1 MKMIDIKNSTRFLQ
15 EEINWFSQVLD
26 ARMESYFQDIEFSI
40 FTFPPPAVH
49 AGASTYEDLVVKFN
63 MSPEERIALVMSL
76 IPHVQ
81 PSVFDRFFIQNK
93 SIGRIFSEFGGIDNS
108 VHRGFIPTGE
118 TVSFVIAGK
127 DISVRKNV
135 AKLFTENHFF
145 RKQNMVRLNYNGTPE
160 TFWSGKLTISQEYLS
175 YLVKEE
181 VFEPEFDSQFPAS
194 KIHTSLNINDL
205 ILSPQVM
212 EEVINIQTWM
222 DHQKELSQNP
232 HLRKRFKRGYRALF
246 FGPPGTGK
254 TLTASLLGS
263 THNRL
268 VYRIDLS
275 QIVSKY
281 IGETEKNLANIFDIA
296 ENKDWI
302 LFFDE
307 AESLFSKR
315 TDVGDSKDKFAN
327 QETSFLLQRIEDFD
341 GLIILATNLK
351 PNIDRAFTRRFQSII
366 NFTMPQPKE
375 REQLW
380 NKALE
385 NLDVSDNIKVP
396 ELAKR
401 FEMAGGAINNAV
413 QFAWLQSRKRDK
425 KIITEED
432 LILGAT
438 RELGKEGKS
447 SKN

>member
-1 MKMIDIKNSTRFLQ
+1 MIEIKNSTTFIQQ
-15 EEINWFSQVLD
+15 EIDWFSRVLD
-26 ARMESYFQDIEFSI
+26 ARMESYFQDQVFSI
-40 FTFPPPAVH
+40 FTMPAPTVQSDS
-49 AGASTYEDLVVKFN
+49 STYENLVIRFN
-63 MSPEERIALVMSL
+63 MSLEERIALVMSL
-76 IPHVQ
+76 VPHVQ
-81 PSVFDRFFIQNK
+81 PSVLDRFFIQNK

-108 VHRGFIPTGE
+108 MHRGFIPTGE

-127 DISVRKNV
+127 DIYVRNKV

-145 RKQNMVRLNYNGTPE
+145 RKQNILRLNYNGTPE

-181 VFEPEFDSQFPAS
+181 IFEPEFDAQFPAA

-205 ILSPQVM
+205 VLSPQVM
-212 EEVINIQTWM
+212 EEVLHIETWM
-222 DHQKELSQNP
+222 DYQKELNQNP
-232 HLRKRFKRGYRALF
+232 HLSKRFKRGYRALF
-246 FGPPGTGK
+246 YGPPGTGK

-263 THNRL
+263 KHNRL

-366 NFTMPQPKE
+366 NFTMPLPKE

-380 NKALE
+380 VKALE
-385 NLDVSDNIKVP
+385 HLELSDNIKIA
-396 ELAKR
+396 ELARR

-413 QFAWLQSRKRDK
+413 QFAWLQSKKRDK
-425 KIITEED
+425 KIITDED

>member
-1 MKMIDIKNSTRFLQ
+1 MKMIEIKNSTLFIQQ
-15 EEINWFSQVLD
+15 EIDWFSRVLD
-26 ARMESYFQDIEFSI
+26 ARMERYFQDLEFSI
-40 FTFPPPAVH
+40 FNIPAPTVH
-49 AGASTYEDLVVKFN
+49 VGSSTYEDLIVRFN
-63 MSPEERIALVMSL
+63 MTLEERIALIMSL
-76 IPHVQ
+76 VPHVQ
-81 PSVFDRFFIQNK
+81 PSVLDRFFIQNK

-108 VHRGFIPTGE
+108 IHRGFVPTGE

-127 DISVRKNV
+127 DINVRKNV
-135 AKLFTENHFF
+135 AKLFSEHHFF
-145 RKQNMVRLNYNGTPE
+145 RKQNILRLNYNGTPE
-160 TFWSGKLTISQEYLS
+160 TFWSGKLTISYEYLS

-181 VFEPEFDSQFPAS
+181 IFEPEFDAQFPAA

-212 EEVINIQTWM
+212 EEVMHIQTWM

-232 HLRKRFKRGYRALF
+232 HLSKRFKRGYRALF

-254 TLTASLLGS
+254 TLTASLLGAK
-263 THNRL
+263 HNRL
-268 VYRIDLS
+268 VYRVDLS

-281 IGETEKNLANIFDIA
+281 IGETEKNLANVFDIA

-351 PNIDRAFTRRFQSII
+351 PNIDRAFTRRFQTII
-366 NFTMPQPKE
+366 NFTMPLPKE
-375 REQLW
+375 RELLW
-380 NKALE
+380 AKALE
-385 NLDVSDNIKVP
+385 NLELSNNIKVA
-396 ELAKR
+396 ELARR
-401 FEMAGGAINNAV
+401 FEMSGGAINNAV
-413 QFAWLQSRKRDK
+413 QFAWLQSKKKDQ
-425 KIITEED
+425 KIITGED

>member
-1 MKMIDIKNSTRFLQ
+1 MMTAKQNSTRFIQ
-15 EEINWFSQVLD
+15 EEINWFSTVLD
-26 ARMESYFQDIEFSI
+26 ARMESYFQDQDFSI
-40 FTFPPPAVH
+40 LSLPAPTVN
-49 AGASTYEDLVVKFN
+49 ATGCFYEEIICRYN
-63 MSPEERIALVMSL
+63 MSLAERAALIMGL
-76 IPHVQ
+76 IPHLQ

-108 VHRGFIPTGE
+108 IHRGFIPTGE
-118 TVSFVIAGK
+118 TVSFVIAGR
-127 DISVRKNV
+127 DIAVRKEV
-135 AKLFTENHFF
+135 AKLFSDHHFF
-145 RKQNMVRLNYNGTPE
+145 RKENILRLNYNGTPE

-181 VFEPEFDSQFPAS
+181 KFEPDFDAQFPAF

-205 ILSPQVM
+205 ILSPQVR
-212 EEVINIQTWM
+212 EEVDHIQIWM
-222 DHQKELSQNP
+222 NHQKELSQNP
-232 HLRKRFKRGYRALF
+232 QLQKRFKRGYRALF
-246 FGPPGTGK
+246 YGPPGTGK
-254 TLTASLLGS
+254 TLTASLLGA
-263 THNRL
+263 THNRM

-366 NFTMPQPKE
+366 NFTMPQVKE

-380 NKALE
+380 SKALD
-385 NLDVSDNIKVP
+385 NLEVAKNINIS
-396 ELAKR
+396 ELARK

-413 QFAWLQSRKRDK
+413 QFAWLQSRTREQR
-425 KIITEED
+425 IITGED

>member
-1 MKMIDIKNSTRFLQ
+1 MMTAKQNSTRFIQ
-15 EEINWFSQVLD
+15 EEINWFSTVLD
-26 ARMESYFQDIEFSI
+26 ARMESYFQDQDFSI
-40 FTFPPPAVH
+40 LSLPAPT
-49 AGASTYEDLVVKFN
+49 ANATGCFYEEIICRYN
-63 MSPEERIALVMSL
+63 MSLAERAALIMGL
-76 IPHVQ
+76 IPHLQ

-108 VHRGFIPTGE
+108 IHRGFIPTGE
-118 TVSFVIAGK
+118 TVSFVIAGR
-127 DISVRKNV
+127 DIAVRKDV
-135 AKLFTENHFF
+135 AKLFSDHHFF
-145 RKQNMVRLNYNGTPE
+145 RKENILRLNYNGTPE

-181 VFEPEFDSQFPAS
+181 KFEPDFDAQFPAF

-205 ILSPQVM
+205 ILSPQVR
-212 EEVINIQTWM
+212 EEVDHIQIWM
-222 DHQKELSQNP
+222 NHQKELSQNP
-232 HLRKRFKRGYRALF
+232 QLQKRFKRGYRALF
-246 FGPPGTGK
+246 YGPPGTGK
-254 TLTASLLGS
+254 TLTASILGA
-263 THNRL
+263 THNRM

-366 NFTMPQPKE
+366 NFTMPQVKE

-380 NKALE
+380 SKALDNLEVAE
-385 NLDVSDNIKVP
+385 NINIS
-396 ELAKR
+396 ELARK

-413 QFAWLQSRKRDK
+413 QFAWLQSRTREQR
-425 KIITEED
+425 IITGED